1 MFMKKEKCRGKAEC
15 FTVEEKVPEI
25 KSHVS
30 RSKDELFQGKK
41 KKKKTVQKQFKNC
54 SDEESI
60 GT

>member
-1 MFMKKEKCRGKAEC
+1 MKKEKCRGKAEY

-41 KKKKTVQKQFKNC
+41 KKKQFRNSSKTVQIKNL
-54 SDEESI
+54 
-60 GT
+60 

>member
-1 MFMKKEKCRGKAEC
+1 MFMKKEKCRGKAEY

-41 KKKKTVQKQFKNC
+41 KKKQFRNSSKTVQIKNL
-54 SDEESI
+54 
-60 GT
+60 

>member
-1 MFMKKEKCRGKAEC
+1 MKKEKCRGKAEY

-41 KKKKTVQKQFKNC
+41 KKKTVQKQFKNC
-54 SDEESI
+54 SDKESI